1 MLVNEITSNEAT
13 MAWAR
18 SGTKVVRK
26 FRCSAGRL
34 KGKIVA
40 SPASCYKAPNIQKR
54 IKLAITK
61 ARFARRNVRKANRT
75 KRINPASR
83 RVQALN
89 RAKGSRK
96 FSGKK

>member
-1 MLVNEITSNEAT
+1 

-18 SGTKVVRK
+18 SGKKVVRK
-26 FRCSAGRL
+26 FRCSSGRL

-40 SPASCYKAPNIQKR
+40 SPGSCYKAPNISKR

-61 ARFARRNVRKANRT
+61 AKFSRRISRKANRT

-89 RAKGSRK
+89 KAGRR
-96 FSGKK
+96 

>member
-1 MLVNEITSNEAT
+1 MLIEEVTNEAT

-18 SGTKVVRK
+18 SGSKVVPK
-26 FRCSAGRL
+26 YRCTSGRL

-40 SPASCYKAPNIQKR
+40 KPGSCYKAPDVKKR
-54 IKLAITK
+54 IKLAITRAK
-61 ARFARRNVRKANRT
+61 LKKRIARKSQRT

-89 RAKGSRK
+89 KSLRK
-96 FSGKK
+96 R

>member
-1 MLVNEITSNEAT
+1 MLVNEITSEAT

-18 SGTKVVRK
+18 SGKKVVRK
-26 FRCSAGRL
+26 FRCSSGRL

-40 SPASCYKAPNIQKR
+40 NPGSCYKAPNIQKR
-54 IKLAITK
+54 IKLASTK
-61 ARFARRNVRKANRT
+61 AKFSRRISRKANRT

-89 RAKGSRK
+89 KAGRR
-96 FSGKK
+96 